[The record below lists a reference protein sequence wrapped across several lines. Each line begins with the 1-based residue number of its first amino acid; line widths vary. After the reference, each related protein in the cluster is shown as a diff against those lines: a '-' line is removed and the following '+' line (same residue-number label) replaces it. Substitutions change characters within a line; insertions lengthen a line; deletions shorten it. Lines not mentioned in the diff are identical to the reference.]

1 MADLSASFD
10 HIFREETGAVLA
22 TLIRQV
28 RDFDLAEDAL
38 QDAFVDALR
47 TWPERGIPNRP
58 GAWLTTAARRRAID
72 RLRRQATLARKQE
85 EILHELVREEQTQ
98 PDETPDPTSIQ
109 DDQLRLMFT
118 CCHPAL
124 ATEAQVALTL
134 RTIGGLT
141 TPEIAKAFLVPE
153 PTMAQR
159 IVRAKRKIRDAN
171 IPYSV
176 PPDHQLPDR
185 IGAVLAVLYLIFN
198 EGYSASGGDQLV
210 RAELAEEAIRLGRLV
225 CRLMP
230 DEPEALGLLALMVLH
245 HSRRRARVDGDG
257 ELVLL
262 ADQDRSL
269 WDRTAIAEGGD
280 LAERALRMGRPGPYQ
295 IQAAIAHLH
304 CLPEDHAHTDWAQ
317 IAALYAKLDRFSP
330 SPIVKLNG
338 AVAVALAG
346 DVERGLDAI
355 DGLHESLSGYRH
367 FHSARADLLR
377 RLDRADEAAAAY
389 EAAIA
394 ADGNDHETRFLE
406 ARLAEVRR

>member
-1 MADLSASFD
+1 MTDLSASFD

-47 TWPERGIPNRP
+47 TWPDNGIPDRP

-85 EILHELVREEQTQ
+85 EILHELVRDEQAH
-98 PDETPDPTSIQ
+98 PDEVPDPTLLQ

-141 TPEIAKAFLVPE
+141 TPEIARAFLVPE

-185 IGAVLAVLYLIFN
+185 IDAVLAVLYLIFN
-198 EGYSASGGDQLV
+198 EGYASTGGAELV
-210 RAELAEEAIRLGRLV
+210 RADLADEAIRLGRIV
-225 CRLMP
+225 TRLMP

-245 HSRRRARVDGDG
+245 HSRRRARVGSDG

-269 WDRTAIAEGGD
+269 WDRPAIGEGGD
-280 LAERALRMGRPGPYQ
+280 LVDRALRMGRPGPYQ
-295 IQAAIAHLH
+295 VQAAIAHLH
-304 CLPEDHAHTDWAQ
+304 GAPEDPEATDWAQ
-317 IAALYAKLDRFSP
+317 IAALYGKLDRLSP

-346 DVERGLDAI
+346 DIEGGLDTI
-355 DGLHESLSGYRH
+355 DGLRDSLAGYRH

-389 EAAIA
+389 EAALA
-394 ADGNDHETRFLE
+394 ADGNDHETRFLR
-406 ARLAEVRR
+406 ARLAEVRS